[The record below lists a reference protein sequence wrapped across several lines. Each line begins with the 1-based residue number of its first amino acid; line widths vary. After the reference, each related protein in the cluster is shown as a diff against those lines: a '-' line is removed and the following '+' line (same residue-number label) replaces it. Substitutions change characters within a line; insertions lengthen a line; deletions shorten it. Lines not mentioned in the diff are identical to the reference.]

1 MKKTYK
7 IICIYQKSGVPL
19 PSDSGKKPER
29 LVLFIHLLNFFIM
42 KQFDEIYNFLTEN
55 QFFTDDELILLCC
68 INGHTVDTLNS
79 AIYARYGFRTFEA
92 LLEDIA

>member
-1 MKKTYK
+1 MHISKKRCTFAL
-7 IICIYQKSGVPL
+7 GFR
-19 PSDSGKKPER
+19 KKPER
-29 LVLFIHLLNFFIM
+29 LVLFIHLLSFFIM
-42 KQFDEIYNFLTEN
+42 RQFDEIYNFLTEN

>member
-1 MKKTYK
+1 
-7 IICIYQKSGVPL
+7 
-19 PSDSGKKPER
+19 
-29 LVLFIHLLNFFIM
+29 M

-55 QFFTDDELILLCC
+55 QIFTDDELILLCC